1 MTKQKRNVTG
11 FFRLRRQN
19 DEHGGRDDMVKEY
32 VTGFFRLRRQ
42 NDEHGGRD
50 DMVKEYLTGF
60 IRLRRQNDGREA
72 GMTSLFHFD

>member
-32 VTGFFRLRRQ
+32 
-42 NDEHGGRD
+42 
-50 DMVKEYLTGF
+50 LTG
-60 IRLRRQNDGREA
+60 LRRQNDGREA
-72 GMTSLFHFD
+72 GMTLLFHFD